1 MQIVKI
7 LDVHTNVG
15 ILLLSETGRKAKIME
30 KEEIRES
37 GLAEKTTEN

>member
-1 MQIVKI
+1 MQITKI

-15 ILLLSETGRKAKIME
+15 ILLLSEIGRKAKIMG

-37 GLAEKTTEN
+37 GLVEEVTGN